1 MVNNLVG
8 PETMGATLSGGCGK
22 RARVGG
28 ASLGNY
34 VGGCSVKIEIVLLF
48 NERMIGN
55 RRWAARFAGD
65 PLLPDV
71 A

>member
-1 MVNNLVG
+1 MDKYI
-8 PETMGATLSGGCGK
+8 A
-22 RARVGG
+22 
-28 ASLGNY
+28 
-34 VGGCSVKIEIVLLF
+34 GCSAKIEIALLF

-65 PLLPDV
+65 RWLPDV

>member
-1 MVNNLVG
+1 MGVGSERVWAGLVWVNI
-8 PETMGATLSGGCGK
+8 SQ
-22 RARVGG
+22 AR
-28 ASLGNY
+28 
-34 VGGCSVKIEIVLLF
+34 SVEIEIALLR